1 MDPHTTHTIHNNQGV
16 PWGQLSAIERAHSR
30 FVDPGTSAWTPGG
43 AKGAPGGGVAAKV
56 ISA

>member
-43 AKGAPGGGVAAKV
+43 AKGGGGVAAKV